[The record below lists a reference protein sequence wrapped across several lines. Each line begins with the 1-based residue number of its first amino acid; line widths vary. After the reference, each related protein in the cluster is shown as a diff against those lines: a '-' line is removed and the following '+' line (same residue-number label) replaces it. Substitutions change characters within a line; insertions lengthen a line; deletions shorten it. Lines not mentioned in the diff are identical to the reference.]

1 MLHAHWDASLTLAR
15 TASRADT
22 PEDAFV
28 LLLETHWNED
38 PQPAVSAL
46 ETTQGQ
52 MDVLSSSL
60 KIGPQLDSRVD
71 YQISRHPHPGLCP
84 GRHRHG
90 RRELDALRRRV
101 GEAADGRRR
110 LLLSGRGGRLAVA
123 GKGVREGE
131 AAEWVGRR
139 LLLPL
144 LWGGRRHRSG
154 RRGGNR
160 RRGDIALLLRVGE
173 AADDWRSLLGGRGGR
188 GGRLAVAGKG
198 VRKGE
203 AAEWVGRRLLL
214 LLLGWGGLAKWGLR
228 VIFCVIWF

>member
-1 MLHAHWDASLTLAR
+1 MLHADWDSSLTLAR

-52 MDVLSSSL
+52 MDVFFSSL
-60 KIGPQLDSRVD
+60 KVGPQLDSRVD

-101 GEAADGRRR
+101 GEATDGRRR
-110 LLLSGRGGRLAVA
+110 LLLSGRGSRLAVA

-131 AAEWVGRR
+131 AT
-139 LLLPL
+139 
-144 LWGGRRHRSG
+144 
-154 RRGGNR
+154 
-160 RRGDIALLLRVGE
+160 
-173 AADDWRSLLGGRGGR
+173 
-188 GGRLAVAGKG
+188 
-198 VRKGE
+198 
-203 AAEWVGRRLLL
+203 EWVGRRLLL
-214 LLLGWGGLAKWGLR
+214 LLLGWGGLAERGLR
-228 VIFCVIWF
+228 VMICVTWL